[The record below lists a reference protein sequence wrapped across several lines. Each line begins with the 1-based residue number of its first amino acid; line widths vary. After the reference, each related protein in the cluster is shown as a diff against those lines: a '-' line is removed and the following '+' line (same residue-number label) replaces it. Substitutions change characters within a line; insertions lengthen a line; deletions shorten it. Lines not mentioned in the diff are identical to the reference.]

1 MSAFFKTFTNVV
13 GGGLRAWKPKDAAE
27 AIRHLDAM
35 VLKAQL
41 TGLPFGPASI
51 FYLHDAPPSRKQD
64 RLNSFVLLPSK
75 DADSLWIINTWTF
88 QRGGQRLILNNDQ
101 RAYLAE
107 ALPRKLANLGVWQ
120 SDYTWPG
127 ALPNDDFSI
136 MKGGPGVKAWQKN
149 IIDDDA
155 LMLWMTDGTLFPDGK
170 AQTTHIALLFRQLFF
185 SLKYENLH
193 AGGAIY
199 RMEDEMAAALHGALR
214 N

>member
-1 MSAFFKTFTNVV
+1 MSAFFKIV
-13 GGGLRAWKPKDAAE
+13 GDGLRAWKPKDAAE
-27 AIRHLDAM
+27 AIRHLEAM
-35 VLKAQL
+35 VLKVQL

-51 FYLHDAPPSRKQD
+51 FYLYDAPPSRKQD

-75 DADSLWIINTWTF
+75 DADSLWIVNTWTF
-88 QRGGQRLILNNDQ
+88 QRGGQRLILNDDQ

-107 ALPRKLANLGVWQ
+107 ALPRKLANLGLWQ
-120 SDYTWPG
+120 SDYMLPG
-127 ALPNDDFSI
+127 AISNDDLKIIFA
-136 MKGGPGVKAWQKN
+136 GPGVKPWQKH

-155 LMLWMTDGTLFPDGK
+155 LMLWMTDGNLFPDGK
-170 AQTTHIALLFRQLFF
+170 AQTTYIAFLFRQLFF

-193 AGGAIY
+193 GGGAIY